1 MKKKK
6 LTLLSAVTA
15 AAIMAACTAD
25 EMLSEGGKATRSIA
39 SADPTPIMVSAL
51 VDNGDWEDVAVGSDE
66 LHAAAT
72 RAGQNLNE
80 GSLSGTVQS
89 MALYAYGQ
97 SDNASGYSRFVLDT
111 YNSSTQLFSATTMP
125 VFPAGDNSVD
135 VYGWYPAMDSTPK
148 TFQVQSDQSTND
160 NFIKSDLMLA
170 NQVSCTRSKN
180 SSNEYTVTAAQLTFR
195 HVLSKINMNI
205 TPGEGVTITQVVI
218 NGVNRTA
225 TINDS
230 SPASLSASCSG
241 NGNDAI
247 TVWTGTHSSGQ
258 LQISAVI
265 PPQTLKNTFVTIT
278 ANTPTKTGKTATY
291 SLGSTGKSFA
301 TGKKYVMT
309 LTVNQQ
315 DIKPQAHNISA
326 WDNATGTVTIAGN
339 TTGGG
344 GDIELSEYEK
354 TLTVAGSSQTVS
366 IQSGSGTYTVVSSNT
381 GVATASVS
389 GTSISIS
396 PVSAG
401 FANVLV
407 YNSSGEYG
415 IVSVTVNKAT
425 PTVTPPTAV
434 SGTKTYNKSAQTLFS
449 GGSTTG
455 GTLQFALGTSSSAT
469 GTWSTSLPTATN
481 AGTHYVWYKV
491 VGNDNYNDVAATRG
505 VSKEIAKLTPTITL
519 SPSSLSF
526 AGATGVNKT
535 FTVSFNGDNSLS
547 VASSS
552 SSIAT
557 VSPASLSSSGGTVTV
572 TSKGYGNATI
582 TVSAAATSNCNAA
595 ANKTVSVTSVAN
607 PLASVTVGDIGKVIT
622 SDGQIYATVSAAT
635 SAGKT
640 AVAMIAYVGTKTAVN
655 GTGSYSDAYNH
666 GLAVSL
672 ASVKTDGTLY
682 NVGAADF
689 TYITWNDCAS
699 AINNLKNN
707 SSFSAPS
714 LSSGWLFPSY
724 YQWQHMLIGCG
735 NSATFNSGS
744 PNTNSFGYGNFATK
758 MSNCG
763 GQAITGDYWSS
774 TERDSSYAWDYFF
787 SDSCFYNRNKSNN
800 GRLRAVFAF

>member
-125 VFPAGDNSVD
+125 VFPAGETSVN

-170 NQVSCTRSKN
+170 NQASCTRTKAN
-180 SSNEYTVTAAQLTFR
+180 NVYTVTAAELTFR

-230 SPASLSASCSG
+230 SPAALTATCSG
-241 NGNDAI
+241 SGSDAI
-247 TVWTGTHSSGQ
+247 TVYSGSYNTTGSA

-265 PPQTLKNTFVTIT
+265 PPQTLTNTFVTIT
-278 ANTPTKTGKTATY
+278 ANTPTKTGKTAVY

-301 TGKKYVMT
+301 TGKKYEMN
-309 LTVNQQ
+309 LIVNQQ
-315 DIKPQAHNISA
+315 DIKPQVHNISK
-326 WDNATGTVTIAGN
+326 WSDATGSVTIEGN

-354 TLTVAGSSQTVS
+354 TLTVAGSSQTVT
-366 IQSGSGTYTVVSSNT
+366 ITGSGSYSVVSSNT

-401 FANVLV
+401 VANVLV
-407 YNSSGEYG
+407 SNSSGEYG
-415 IVSVTVNKAT
+415 IVNVTVNKAT

-455 GTLQFALGTSSSAT
+455 GTLQFALGTSNSAT
-469 GTWSTSLPTATN
+469 GSWSNSLPTAIN
-481 AGTHYVWYKV
+481 AGTHYVWYRV
-491 VGNDNYNDVAATRG
+491 VGNANYNDVAATRG
-505 VSKEIAKLTPTITL
+505 ASKEIGKLTPTITL
-519 SPSSLSF
+519 SPTSLSF

-557 VSPASLSSSGGTVTV
+557 VSPASLSSAGGTVTV
-572 TSKGYGNATI
+572 TSKGYGDATI
-582 TVSAAATSNCNAA
+582 TVSAAATPNCNAP
-595 ANKTVSVTSVAN
+595 ANKTVTVSSINDPGVS
-607 PLASVTVGDIGKVIT
+607 LSSSTVGMIVGANGKAYNNLSAMNGFTTAIAVVVYK
-622 SDGQIYATVSAAT
+622 SGNSGYAISLKDAAEQTWNTINGWIDVHDRIVPSTAYGTLPSPPLGYTWLVLSKDNYSKFIPSGYDAINGYIT
-635 SAGKT
+635 SAGGT
-640 AVAMIAYVGTKTAVN
+640 A
-655 GTGSYSDAYNH
+655 
-666 GLAVSL
+666 
-672 ASVKTDGTLY
+672 
-682 NVGAADF
+682 
-689 TYITWNDCAS
+689 
-699 AINNLKNN
+699 
-707 SSFSAPS
+707 
-714 LSSGWLFPSY
+714 LS
-724 YQWQHMLIGCG
+724 
-735 NSATFNSGS
+735 
-744 PNTNSFGYGNFATK
+744 GY
-758 MSNCG
+758 
-763 GQAITGDYWSS
+763 YWSCS
-774 TERDSSYAWDYFF
+774 ECSIVGGYAVYSSYWRDGGY
-787 SDSCFYNRNKSNN
+787 DKSASLNV
-800 GRLRAVFAF
+800 RPCLAF